1 MTVKVQSKTK
11 KKSPPVRYRTT
22 REYDFLQYIR
32 LVMKWATVNNDLLRG
47 EVELLLYLYPMGT
60 FSKKT
65 FNEFHKTY
73 GMYQM
78 KTFSK
83 MINEGWIVLWRP
95 RKNNETALYA
105 LTNKAKT
112 MCSKM
117 HKFCTGELEIPES
130 TVNALRKNDKSK
142 PRIYDYYMDAII
154 KMNKNRRKE
163 NRDEE

>member
-1 MTVKVQSKTK
+1 
-11 KKSPPVRYRTT
+11 
-22 REYDFLQYIR
+22 
-32 LVMKWATVNNDLLRG
+32 
-47 EVELLLYLYPMGT
+47 
-60 FSKKT
+60 
-65 FNEFHKTY
+65 
-73 GMYQM
+73 
-78 KTFSK
+78 

-163 NRDEE
+163 NEDS